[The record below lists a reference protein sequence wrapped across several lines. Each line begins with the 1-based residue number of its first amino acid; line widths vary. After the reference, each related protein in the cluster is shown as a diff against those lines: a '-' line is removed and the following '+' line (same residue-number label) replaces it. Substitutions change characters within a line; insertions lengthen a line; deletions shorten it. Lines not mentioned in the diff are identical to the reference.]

1 MFLPDRKAGAFSS
14 MIGVALSLVAATD
27 TAMPPDII
35 RSSSVVAILHGF
47 AHLIGFTH
55 GGLFA
60 YFPRR
65 VHALAVNNAALA
77 RTLKAFG
84 KAPHTLQCA
93 VHHPGAVFM
102 QMITAASTDPK
113 IKNIQNEITDVEQ
126 QMQKISSKEEL
137 SVNEKTDER
146 KKLKKEIS
154 SLNEKLKQQQEE
166 LLRAQRRESMLAEL
180 RENKKPAKEEESED
194 KVQTKE
200 ISSDKSDEKNLPADQ
215 QQTSNQDAVITK
227 NNDGTVV
234 LKADMNQNDTRDV
247 DTTKEQDDEVKEKS
261 ISEKEPKA
269 ADNDTTT
276 DSGLSHKEVHAMLSA
291 DSSVQQANQ
300 QGSVIART
308 RDGIAI
314 LKGEMNQDEKRG
326 VDTERKQN
334 ELEKMEKQEQRAT
347 SFQSYILGE
356 ANNTMKSAAEINVAG
371 IKDSTQTNADGNAY
385 INALNLS
392 QGDDQA
398 AQQRF
403 YVSFS

>member
-1 MFLPDRKAGAFSS
+1 MGIGSITSTNS
-14 MIGVALSLVAATD
+14 MS
-27 TAMPPDII
+27 
-35 RSSSVVAILHGF
+35 
-47 AHLIGFTH
+47 
-55 GGLFA
+55 
-60 YFPRR
+60 
-65 VHALAVNNAALA
+65 N
-77 RTLKAFG
+77 
-84 KAPHTLQCA
+84 
-93 VHHPGAVFM
+93 M

-113 IKNIQNEITDVEQ
+113 IKNIQNEITYVEQ

-180 RENKKPAKEEESED
+180 RENKKPAKEEKSED

-200 ISSDKSDEKNLPADQ
+200 MSSDKSDEKNLPADQ
-215 QQTSNQDAVITK
+215 QQTSSQDAVITR

-247 DTTKEQDDEVKEKS
+247 DTTKEQDDEVKEKG

-276 DSGLSHKEVHAMLSA
+276 DSALSHKEVHAMVSA
-291 DSSVQQANQ
+291 DSSVQQANH